1 MPCLAKTRNSQ
12 FFGQK
17 SSPNFRTPSV
27 NIVLLHHQVIKSD
40 FTASWSKK
48 CDDVILTGYAV
59 IENGSLLNY
68 DNLSISNKYMIEVYH
83 EKFPIIISSTL
94 EI

>member
-1 MPCLAKTRNSQ
+1 MQQA
-12 FFGQK
+12 
-17 SSPNFRTPSV
+17 
-27 NIVLLHHQVIKSD
+27 
-40 FTASWSKK
+40 ASWSKK